1 MKASVVKTEA
11 LYTKV
16 VLVMPETQTR
26 LTCDREWKCVREE
39 NGGVEVGTRSRVD
52 ENGLSC
58 KCVNVEVY
66 NKAGG
71 TLMTI

>member
-1 MKASVVKTEA
+1 MTESGSVCGRKT
-11 LYTKV
+11 
-16 VLVMPETQTR
+16 
-26 LTCDREWKCVREE
+26 
-39 NGGVEVGTRSRVD
+39 GGVEVGTRSRVD